1 MLRMI
6 AIIMV
11 VLLIIANH
19 FGSRA
24 KKEKIVSNWLVIARI
39 CFFVLLTVA
48 IVHFILTLS
57 TYWWLKLIGI
67 IYLILVDILMETN
80 FRLKRETFGDPN
92 RAYGVTAA
100 LVVALLVII
109 GWF

>member
-11 VLLIIANH
+11 LLLIIANH

-24 KKEKIVSNWLVIARI
+24 KQEKHVSDWLVIARV
-39 CFFVLLTVA
+39 CFFVLLTVV
-48 IVHFILTLS
+48 IVHLILTFKV
-57 TYWWLKLIGI
+57 YWWLKMLGI

-80 FRLKRETFGDPN
+80 FRLKRETFGNPN
-92 RAYGVTAA
+92 RSYVVTAA
-100 LVVALLVII
+100 LVVALLTII